1 MSERVIYLNKGL
13 YAYRERPGSLSRT
26 WTEDWMSAL
35 VYAMEERL
43 ALLASRGYPL
53 EKHMTV
59 YRMMLE
65 SCLTNGASQ
74 GLEGT
79 EAYRRI
85 KEKYQVLSLST
96 TAL

>member
-1 MSERVIYLNKGL
+1 MLTEKDQEVYSELL
-13 YAYRERPGSLSRT
+13 
-26 WTEDWMSAL
+26 TEDWMSAL

-65 SCLTNGASQ
+65 SCFDKWSIS
-74 GLEGT
+74 GL
-79 EAYRRI
+79 
-85 KEKYQVLSLST
+85 KEQKLIVESRKNIRY
-96 TAL
+96 